1 MCGRLR
7 TRTVSQ
13 NERRREDIVT
23 ESYRDR
29 LKQLAVSDA
38 LLTDIPI
45 ASAAAGHAD
54 AKTLAL
60 ARLAALIAIG
70 APDPSF
76 GEQTDAAVSAGADAD
91 EIVDV
96 LVGVAPVV
104 GTPRVVAAAPQI
116 ALALGYDIDD
126 DVL

>member
-1 MCGRLR
+1 M
-7 TRTVSQ
+7 
-13 NERRREDIVT
+13 T
-23 ESYRDR
+23 ENYRDR

-38 LLTDIPI
+38 LLSDIPI
-45 ASAAAGHAD
+45 ASAVSGHAD

-76 GEQTDAAVSAGADAD
+76 GEQADAAVSAGANAD

>member
-1 MCGRLR
+1 
-7 TRTVSQ
+7 
-13 NERRREDIVT
+13 VT
-23 ESYRDR
+23 ETYRDR
-29 LKQLAVSDA
+29 LRQLAVSDA
-38 LLTDIPI
+38 LLSDIPP
-45 ASAAAGHAD
+45 ASAVTGHAD

-70 APDPSF
+70 AADPSF
-76 GEQTDAAVSAGADAD
+76 GEQADAAVSAGADAD

-96 LVGVAPVV
+96 LVGVAAVV

-126 DVL
+126 DVR